1 MPVGVHLEVN
11 MDIQE
16 LISIATDHAEQVRQ
30 LRLIATGEVMSNKEK
45 LFNQLGFEA
54 GVKWAEQNQHKLSP
68 HQEKG
73 RG

>member
-16 LISIATDHAEQVRQ
+16 LISIAQEHVEKVRQ
-30 LRLIATGEVMSNKEK
+30 RRLAATGELMSNKEK

-54 GVKWAEQNQHKLSP
+54 GVKWAEQNQHRLSP
-68 HQEKG
+68 HQEQG
-73 RG
+73 Q